1 MLINKLILILLILL
15 IAGCNHAPEQVEIS
29 SPAPTPIEIE
39 KIVINSDKDGDGI
52 LDLDDIVEGARGD
65 VANKS
70 KYKDAYYSGGYPPED
85 EGVCTDLIWR
95 AFQNAGYDL
104 KTMMD
109 IDIKENESK
118 YPRITG
124 APDPNIDFRRVPNHI
139 VFFSRFGT
147 ILTKEVNAEDLENLK
162 QWQGGDIV
170 TIDRPQHIAI
180 ISDKRNEKGVPYV
193 IHNMGP
199 VPREEDCLESWNKKI
214 TGHFRYPKEP
224 EE

>member
-1 MLINKLILILLILL
+1 MNKLILILFVLL
-15 IAGCNHAPEQVEIS
+15 LAGCNHAPEQIP
-29 SPAPTPIEIE
+29 SPSPPPVQIE

-52 LDLDDIVEGARGD
+52 LDLDDIIEGARGD
-65 VANKS
+65 VANES
-70 KYKDAYYSGGYPPED
+70 KYKNAYYSGGYPPED
-85 EGVCTDLIWR
+85 EGVCTDLVWR

-104 KTMMD
+104 KAMIDKD
-109 IDIKENESK
+109 IRENEAI

-147 ILTKEVNAEDLENLK
+147 ILTKEVNADDLENLE

-170 TIDRPQHIAI
+170 TIDSPQHIAI

-199 VPREEDCLESWNKKI
+199 TPREEDCLESWNGKI
-214 TGHFRYPKEP
+214 TGHFRYPKEH
-224 EE
+224 